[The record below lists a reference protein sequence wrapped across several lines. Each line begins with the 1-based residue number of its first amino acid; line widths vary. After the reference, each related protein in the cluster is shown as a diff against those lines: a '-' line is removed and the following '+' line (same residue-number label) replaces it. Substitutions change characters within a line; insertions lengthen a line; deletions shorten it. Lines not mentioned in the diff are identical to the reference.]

1 MERGNDANASKQ
13 DGFTLDVEPDANLL
27 SSLNYL
33 ACCVNPHAAATQPTD
48 GLCLYVSNGSAG
60 DKKVATPPATVTVML
75 ENGAAFIAPGSHLS
89 TPLAMV
95 ACSRAQIVKW
105 LSGDSP
111 LVRELPANWCVCIAQ
126 AHGHDP
132 SFVWSLFCLTPVV
145 PGFSRM
151 ACFC

>member
-1 MERGNDANASKQ
+1 MTTPDWREISQSAKAVVRGLLHTDPNYRMGISELKSHPWLADHLKQLQFERLERGNDANASKQ

-75 ENGAAFIAPGSHLS
+75 ENGA
-89 TPLAMV
+89 
-95 ACSRAQIVKW
+95 IV
-105 LSGDSP
+105 
-111 LVRELPANWCVCIAQ
+111 RM
-126 AHGHDP
+126 
-132 SFVWSLFCLTPVV
+132 
-145 PGFSRM
+145 GFES
-151 ACFC
+151 